1 MKEKYEK
8 PDITDQEK
16 LDATSGAQAMQP
28 YGESYLAFHDPG
40 KVASGNVPYTGGQ
53 EVTGSLA
60 AAFGAVIAAG
70 GSLVG
75 WFSRRGARKS
85 SRNDEDVS

>member
-1 MKEKYEK
+1 MKEHYEK

-16 LDATSGAQAMQP
+16 LDATSGAQDMLP
-28 YGESYLAFHDPG
+28 YGDPYLPFTP
-40 KVASGNVPYTGGQ
+40 SGNVPYTGGQ